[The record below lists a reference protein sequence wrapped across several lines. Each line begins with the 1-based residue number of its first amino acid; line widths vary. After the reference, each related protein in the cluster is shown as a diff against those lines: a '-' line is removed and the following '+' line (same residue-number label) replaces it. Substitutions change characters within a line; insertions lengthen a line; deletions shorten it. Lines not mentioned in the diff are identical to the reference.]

1 MMMTDPIADLLTRV
15 RNANKARHRK
25 VDVTPTQLKISIVDL
40 WAKAGFIK
48 NYKLYRQSPTDKTGL
63 LRIYL
68 KYVGKNQPVIQGLK
82 RVSRPSRRVYVSHSK
97 MPKVLDGIGM
107 AVVSTSRGVL
117 NDKLAREHKVGGELL
132 CTIW

>member
-1 MMMTDPIADLLTRV
+1 MMTDPIADLLTRV

-25 VDVTPTQLKISIVDL
+25 VDVVPTQLKVSIVDL
-40 WAKAGFIK
+40 WQRAGFIK

-68 KYVGKNQPVIQGLK
+68 KYVGKNQPVIHGLR
-82 RVSRPSRRVYVSHSK
+82 RVSKPSRRVYVSHSK

-117 NDKLAREHKVGGELL
+117 NDELAREHKVGGELL